1 MGSEREVRG
10 SGSVE
15 VLPTS
20 AVGETASSVLG
31 GEEGRLLLVRRVSIV
46 IVGGA
51 LRRGGHL
58 TVDSQIVFKL
68 INISTSGDSLLQEMN
83 EMGLRGVLFILWL
96 SGYY

>member
-1 MGSEREVRG
+1 M
-10 SGSVE
+10 E

-20 AVGETASSVLG
+20 AVCKTASAVFKTASVLG
-31 GEEGRLLLVRRVSIV
+31 GEEGRLLLVRRVFI

-51 LRRGGHL
+51 RRRGGHL

-68 INISTSGDSLLQEMN
+68 LNISTSGDSLLQEMN

>member
-1 MGSEREVRG
+1 M
-10 SGSVE
+10 E

-20 AVGETASSVLG
+20 AVCETASALFKTASVLG
-31 GEEGRLLLVRRVSIV
+31 GEEGQLLLVRRVSIV

-58 TVDSQIVFKL
+58 TVNSQIVFKL